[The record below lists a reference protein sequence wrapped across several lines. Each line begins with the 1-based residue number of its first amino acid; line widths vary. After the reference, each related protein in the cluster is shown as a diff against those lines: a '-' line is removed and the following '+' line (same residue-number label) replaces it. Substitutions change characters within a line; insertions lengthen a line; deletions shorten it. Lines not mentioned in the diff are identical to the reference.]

1 MSKTLI
7 LRVVRVE
14 SRYKKFFV
22 RMVTGRALE
31 LLSIQDMEDPLCYHG
46 MAITVCLEVLCY
58 VGNPSHKKI
67 FYTKIPLGRLIL

>member
-1 MSKTLI
+1 MIKTLI

-31 LLSIQDMEDPLCYHG
+31 LLRYTAHG
-46 MAITVCLEVLCY
+46 GTLVLPWD
-58 VGNPSHKKI
+58 GD
-67 FYTKIPLGRLIL
+67 G